1 MFVTKKK
8 YDDLYRIYQST
19 LYQLEEMT
27 EMIFD
32 YDEYIEELEAK
43 LTEATAKKKKVAKKA
58 TKKVS
63 K

>member
-8 YDDLYRIYQST
+8 YNDLYRIYQST

-32 YDEYIEELEAK
+32 SDEYIEELEAK
-43 LTEATAKKKKVAKKA
+43 LTEATKKKKVAKKA